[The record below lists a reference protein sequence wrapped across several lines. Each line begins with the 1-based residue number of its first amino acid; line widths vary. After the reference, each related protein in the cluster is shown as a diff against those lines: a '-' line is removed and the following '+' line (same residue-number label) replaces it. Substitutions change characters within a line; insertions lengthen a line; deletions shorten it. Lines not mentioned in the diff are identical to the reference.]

1 MKRKF
6 YMIVEEKDV
15 FIALDV
21 LNSLDVSLIEVKRE
35 LSKKFNDIWCIK
47 FEGRTKTKDE
57 IETIF
62 EEGNLQYWFI

>member
-15 FIALDV
+15 FMTLDV
-21 LNSLDVSLIEVKRE
+21 LNSLGVSLIEVKRE

-47 FEGRTKTKDE
+47 FEGRAKTKDE
-57 IETIF
+57 IDTIF
-62 EEGNLQYWFI
+62 EEGNLKYWFI

>member
-15 FIALDV
+15 FIELDV
-21 LNSLDVSLIEVKRE
+21 LNSLGVSLIEVKRE

-57 IETIF
+57 IDTIF

>member
-6 YMIVEEKDV
+6 YMIVAEKDV
-15 FIALDV
+15 FMALDV
-21 LNSLDVSLIEVKRE
+21 LNSLGVSLIEVKRE

-47 FEGRTKTKDE
+47 FEGRTTTKDE